1 MLVEKLGFE
10 QVGHAQKTGAV
21 ARDRLYIEDFTIKA
35 GQTKTVN
42 LILDNDTVYCAFQ
55 TDLYLPAGLEVVTE
69 DGEYIIDPT
78 SRMTSNHTISTFK
91 QTDGAIRIFVT
102 SQSLRTFTGRRG
114 AIATIK
120 FKAASTF
127 AGRRSVRLQGSV
139 TVEEDGSKHPLDDCL
154 AWVSDGVAIRGDVN
168 GDGVVD
174 VDDLN
179 IVINIMVRKTTM
191 ERWPAA
197 DLDGNGIVDVD
208 DLNHVINI
216 MVHKE

>member
-1 MLVEKLGFE
+1 MKHFFLL
-10 QVGHAQKTGAV
+10 AMTLLMTMSAV

-42 LILDNDTVYCAFQ
+42 LMLQNDTVYSAFQ
-55 TDLYLPAGLEVVTE
+55 TDLYLPAGLELVTE

-78 SRMTSNHTISTFK
+78 SRMTSSHTISTFK

-102 SQSLRTFTGRRG
+102 SQNLRTFTGSSG
-114 AIATIK
+114 AIATIQ

-127 AGRRSVRLQGSV
+127 TGRRSVRLQGSV
-139 TVEEDGSKHPLDDCL
+139 TVEEDGTKHTLDDCL
-154 AWVSDGVAIRGDVN
+154 TWVSDGLAIRGDVN
-168 GDGVVD
+168 GDGFVD

-179 IVINIMVRKTTM
+179 IVINIMVRKASM
-191 ERWPAA
+191 ADWPAA
-197 DLDGNGIVDVD
+197 DLDGSGIVDVD